1 MGTFRLVA
9 GALLVGTNVWLAG
22 AAFEPIAR
30 EGRAIEYVL
39 VSPSFPR
46 LGTSVAL
53 AAVALLIVQAWVVRR
68 RRTNPREPFLSAGNT
83 KHLSP
88 LGWLALSL
96 LPLAN
101 LFGPA
106 AGLLPALSYG
116 LFDLRWYWWP
126 LVLLDVVRRI
136 EPRVAR
142 PADWPSRIRS
152 RLAFGTL
159 VIIPIVSAIVFTP
172 GLRFSGA
179 LHGDEPKYIRYC
191 ENFYQGLGFD
201 VSKKRSL
208 AELETSREPPHVL
221 NNVRQLLR
229 AVPEELVL
237 LTADARRL
245 VGASSAP
252 RLVSQEPTPS
262 MVFEGKHPG
271 TVYQLHNPGLSFVLF
286 PGYYLDR
293 RLTGGGEGYR
303 GEFPAQMPAV
313 HITLLAL
320 YAGYALALYS
330 LLRTYGGHPN
340 HAWALALLGALTLPA
355 SAFPFQIYPE
365 IAAGL
370 IMFILVRALIGPPR
384 SGPRKHVANL
394 GLGLLA
400 GFLPWLH
407 VRFGFATAMIVL
419 WMLTRRAVAPRS
431 RLAFAIGVGAAL
443 GALSFYTY
451 HLTGSLVP
459 VATYGSDVP
468 LTLPRVLKGVPA
480 FLFDRVWGLFPHSPI
495 YLLSL
500 PGIGLAWRRRPDVGW
515 ILAVIAAVA
524 VPAAGHGFWA
534 GGSTPGRYLVAIAP
548 LLLLFAADAMAAWSR
563 RSTFAGAFA
572 VLALASLQT
581 AVVYNLYHS
590 KEIGPLVSNEFSGWR
605 FNLLFP
611 SLGTDTWTATPADVA
626 LLVLWSAITVLLIW
640 LPWRARRPV
649 TSAVAADRPLQPTG
663 LRPLFATLLAVVL
676 VATVVAAGTRHAM
689 AAEYLVPAKEA
700 RERALSAFVAVPR
713 CALCYFSRMGAVE
726 PTVALGNAVGFV
738 DFRTEPTFPHA
749 GQRVR
754 IRVRPRTP
762 DGQYLVSTVRLD
774 AGDGSIAAYYR
785 LFGDVDTVHVYPRPG
800 DYPMYVWVKG
810 TPDQAVEARLT
821 LHVAP

>member
-1 MGTFRLVA
+1 MGIIRLVA
-9 GALLVGTNVWLAG
+9 GALLVSTNVWLAS

-30 EGRAIEYVL
+30 DGRAVEYVL
-39 VSPSFPR
+39 VSPSFRR
-46 LGTSVAL
+46 LVTYVVF
-53 AAVALLIVQAWVVRR
+53 AAAALLIAQALVVRR
-68 RRTNPREPFLSAGNT
+68 RRRSNPREAFFSSGNT
-83 KHLSP
+83 NHLRP

-101 LFGPA
+101 LFAPA
-106 AGLLPALSYG
+106 AGPLPALSYG

-126 LVLLDVVRRI
+126 LVLLDIVSRLT
-136 EPRVAR
+136 R
-142 PADWPSRIRS
+142 PTDWQSRIQPQWVFAS
-152 RLAFGTL
+152 LA
-159 VIIPIVSAIVFTP
+159 VIPIAAAVVFTP
-172 GLRFSGA
+172 NIRFGAA

-208 AELETSREPPHVL
+208 AELETKGEPPHVF
-221 NNVRQLLR
+221 NNVRQLFR
-229 AVPEELVL
+229 AVPEDLVL
-237 LTADARRL
+237 LAGDARRL
-245 VGASSAP
+245 VGAAAPP
-252 RLVSQEPTPS
+252 RLVAQEPTPS

-293 RLTGGGEGYR
+293 RVTGGGEGYQ
-303 GEFPAQMPAV
+303 GEFPAHMPAV
-313 HITLLAL
+313 HVTLLAL
-320 YAGYALALYS
+320 YAGYALALYG
-330 LLRTYGGHPN
+330 LLRTYGGDPN
-340 HAWALALLGALTLPA
+340 HAWILALVGALTLPA
-355 SAFPFQIYPE
+355 SAFAFQIYPE

-370 IMFILVRALIGPPR
+370 IIFILVRALVGPPR
-384 SGPRKHVANL
+384 SGPVANVANTV
-394 GLGLLA
+394 LGLLA

-407 VRFGFATAMIVL
+407 VRFGFATAIIAI
-419 WMLTRRAVAPRS
+419 WMLTRRAAAPSS
-431 RLAFAIGVGAAL
+431 RLVFTIGVGVAL

-468 LTLPRVLKGVPA
+468 LTLPRVLKGIPA

-500 PGIGLAWRRRPDVGW
+500 PGIGLAWRRRSDAGW
-515 ILAVIAAVA
+515 ILAVVAAVA

-563 RSTFAGAFA
+563 RSMFAGAFA

-581 AVVYNLYHS
+581 GVVYNLYHS
-590 KEIGPLVSNEFSGWR
+590 KEIGSLVAKEFSGWR

-611 SLGTDTWTATPADVA
+611 SLGTDTWTATPADVV
-626 LLVLWSAITVLLIW
+626 LLFAWSAIAVLLIW
-640 LPWRARRPV
+640 LPWRARRPLTPV
-649 TSAVAADRPLQPTG
+649 VAGDGRPRPAG
-663 LRPLFATLLAVVL
+663 LRPLFATLFAVAL
-676 VATVVAAGTRHAM
+676 IATVVAAGTRNAI

-713 CALCYFSRMGAVE
+713 CALCYVSGMGAVE
-726 PTVALGNAVGFV
+726 PTVAFGNAVGFL
-738 DFRTEPTFPHA
+738 DFHTEPTFPRV

-754 IRVRPRTP
+754 IRVRPRTLE
-762 DGQYLVSTVRLD
+762 GEYLVSTVRLD
-774 AGDGSIAAYYR
+774 VGEGSIAAYYR
-785 LFGDVDTVHVYPRPG
+785 LFGDVDIVHVYTQPG

-810 TPDQAVEARLT
+810 TPDQPAEARMT
-821 LHVAP
+821 LRVAP

>member
-1 MGTFRLVA
+1 MGIVRLVA

-22 AAFEPIAR
+22 TAFEPIAR

-39 VSPSFPR
+39 VSPSFLR
-46 LGTSVAL
+46 LGMSVAL
-53 AAVALLIVQAWVVRR
+53 AAAALLIVQAWVVRR

-83 KHLSP
+83 KHLRP

-101 LFGPA
+101 LFAPA
-106 AGLLPALSYG
+106 AGPLPPLSYAF
-116 LFDLRWYWWP
+116 FDLRWYWWP

-142 PADWPSRIRS
+142 PAEWRSRIRS
-152 RLAFGTL
+152 RLAFATL
-159 VIIPIVSAIVFTP
+159 VIIPIASAVVFTP

-208 AELETSREPPHVL
+208 AELETSGEPPHVF

-237 LTADARRL
+237 LTSDARRL

-252 RLVSQEPTPS
+252 RLVSREPTPS

-271 TVYQLHNPGLSFVLF
+271 TVYQLHNPGLSFLLF

-293 RLTGGGEGYR
+293 RVTGSGEGYQ
-303 GEFPAQMPAV
+303 GEFPARMPAV
-313 HITLLAL
+313 HVTLLAL
-320 YAGYALALYS
+320 YAGYAFALYS
-330 LLRTYGGHPN
+330 LLRTYGADAT
-340 HAWALALLGALTLPA
+340 HAWILTLLGALTLPA
-355 SAFPFQIYPE
+355 SAFAFQIYPE

-370 IMFILVRALIGPPR
+370 ISFVLIRALVGPPR
-384 SGPRKHVANL
+384 SGALANVV
-394 GLGLLA
+394 LGLLA

-407 VRFGFATAMIVL
+407 VRFGFATAMIVV
-419 WMLTRRAVAPRS
+419 WTLTRRAAAPRD
-431 RLAFAIGVGAAL
+431 RFTFTIGAGVAL

-451 HLTGSLVP
+451 HLTGSPVP

-468 LTLPRVLKGVPA
+468 LTLPRVLKGIPA
-480 FLFDRVWGLFPHSPI
+480 FLFDRVWGLFPHAPI

-500 PGIGLAWRRRPDVGW
+500 PGIGLAWRRRSDVGW
-515 ILAVIAAVA
+515 VLAVIAAVV

-563 RSTFAGAFA
+563 RSMFAGVFA

-590 KEIGPLVSNEFSGWR
+590 KEIGPLVANEFSGWR

-611 SLGTDTWTATPADVA
+611 SLGTDTWTATPADVV
-626 LLVLWSAITVLLIW
+626 LLVAWSAMAVLLIW
-640 LPWRARRPV
+640 LGWHARMPV
-649 TSAVAADRPLQPTG
+649 TPVPAGDRSPQPVG
-663 LRPLFATLLAVVL
+663 LRPLFATLFVVVL
-676 VATVVAAGTRHAM
+676 VATLVAAGTGNAIAR
-689 AAEYLVPAKEA
+689 EYLVPAKAA
-700 RERALSAFVAVPR
+700 RERALSAFVAIPR
-713 CALCYFSRMGAVE
+713 CALCFFSGMRAVE
-726 PTVALGNAVGFV
+726 PTVALGNVVGFL
-738 DFRTEPTFPHA
+738 DFHTEPTFPRA

-762 DGQYLVSTVRLD
+762 EGEYLVSTVRLD
-774 AGDGSIAAYYR
+774 IGEGSIAAYYR

-810 TPDQAVEARLT
+810 TPDQAVEARMT